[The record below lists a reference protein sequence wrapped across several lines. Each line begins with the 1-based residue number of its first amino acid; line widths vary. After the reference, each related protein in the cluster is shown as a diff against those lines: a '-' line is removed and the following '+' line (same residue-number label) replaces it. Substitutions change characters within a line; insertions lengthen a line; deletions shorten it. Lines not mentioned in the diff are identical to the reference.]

1 MAIRTGK
8 SKDVDT
14 PKGQL
19 LPRNKVFQIV
29 GKGLVIKGKVKLGSS

>member
-1 MAIRTGK
+1 MAIRAGK

-14 PKGQL
+14 PKGPV
-19 LPRNKVFQIV
+19 LPRNKIFQIV